1 MRIQLPSPPG
11 SWRIPALSLSPFYHS
26 VAEKSIKNVSNSKF
40 LSYCLQRWFHRNI
53 MAMKGG
59 ATVSKGNPSV
69 HLRLDRATMAE
80 IAAQAEAL
88 GVTVAEFI
96 RQIIYAYLEEHS

>member
-1 MRIQLPSPPG
+1 M
-11 SWRIPALSLSPFYHS
+11 
-26 VAEKSIKNVSNSKF
+26 
-40 LSYCLQRWFHRNI
+40 
-53 MAMKGG
+53 
-59 ATVSKGNPSV
+59 SKGNPSV

-80 IAAQAEAL
+80 IAAQAAAL